1 METFRG
7 KHIILPKSKDW
18 KLIDETDKY
27 SFQQRLRCK
36 MGTQLSPREL
46 WDIHPTWTYRELLQN
61 TKMCTLYP
69 FPIGM
74 KVLDM
79 FKPKRWLDPTAG
91 WGDRLR
97 CAIEYGCEYVGVD
110 SNKSM
115 QKAYNS
121 IIQDKAINKSKYKV
135 ICSKFQDAE
144 ITGKF
149 DLVFTS
155 PPFYTKEVY
164 EHMVHWK
171 SVDEFTNEFL
181 FPLLNK
187 AYLHLESKG
196 HLVLY
201 IEDSTEEEFI
211 TIMKNYVHEKLAGLE
226 YEGAFYYEGTK
237 PRPYYVWKKINNR
250 RMRRNTGLEVKI
262 GGYKDYDVNKIVLA
276 NSSDKKTFI
285 GKLDYF
291 ASGYIN
297 NLLVGSLRVKHID
310 NSYVIR
316 EVYVIPEKRGLGYGK
331 VLVVKILEFLKKK
344 KLPIYLY
351 VDPAN
356 IVAIQLYKKLGFK
369 LVKKNDIY
377 GDKYK
382 I

>member
-7 KHIILPKSKDW
+7 KHIIIPKSKDW

-27 SFQQRLRCK
+27 SFEQRLRCK
-36 MGTQLSPREL
+36 MGTELSPREL
-46 WDIHPTWTYRELLQN
+46 WDMHPKWTYRDLLKN
-61 TKMCTLYP
+61 TRMCTLYP

-74 KVLDM
+74 KVLNM

-110 SNKSM
+110 SNKSL
-115 QKAYNS
+115 QKAYSS
-121 IIQDKAINKSKYKV
+121 IIEDKARDKSKYKV
-135 ICSKFQDAE
+135 ICSKIQDAE

-171 SVDEFTNEFL
+171 SVDDFTSEFL
-181 FPLLNK
+181 FPMLDK
-187 AYLHLESKG
+187 VSLHLANEG

-211 TIMKNYVHEKLAGLE
+211 NIMKTYVLEKLNLI

-237 PRPYYVWKKINNR
+237 PRPYYVWKKSINR
-250 RMRRNTGLEVKI
+250 RNLRTNNLRIII
-262 GGYKDYDVNKIVLA
+262 GGQQEYDMKKIA
-276 NSSDKKTFI
+276 SNNAKKYIDKM
-285 GKLDYF
+285 DYF
-291 ASGYIN
+291 ASAYEN

-316 EVYVIPEKRGLGYGK
+316 DVFVIVEKRGLGYGK
-331 VLVVKILEFLKKK
+331 LLVKKILDFLKNK

-351 VDPAN
+351 VDPEN
-356 IVAIQLYKKLGFK
+356 MVALELYKKLGFK
-369 LVKKNDIY
+369 LIKKNDVF
-377 GDKYK
+377 GDKYIK
-382 I
+382 

>member
-7 KHIILPKSKDW
+7 KHIILPKSKNW

-27 SFQQRLRCK
+27 SFEQRLRCK
-36 MGTQLSPREL
+36 MGTELSPREL
-46 WDIHPTWTYRELLQN
+46 WDMHPKWTYYELLKN

-110 SNKSM
+110 SNKSL
-115 QKAYNS
+115 QKAYTS
-121 IIQDKAINKSKYKV
+121 IIQDKAKDKSKYKV

-144 ITGKF
+144 IKGKF

-164 EHMVHWK
+164 EHMIHWK
-171 SVDEFTNEFL
+171 SVDEFTHEFL
-181 FPLLNK
+181 FPMLDK
-187 AYLHLESKG
+187 ACLHLDNNG

-211 TIMKNYVHEKLAGLE
+211 NIMKTYALDKLHLT
-226 YEGAFYYEGTK
+226 YEGAFYYEGSK
-237 PRPYYVWKKINNR
+237 PRPYYVWKKINKQVKKD
-250 RMRRNTGLEVKI
+250 TLHVKI
-262 GGYKDYDVNKIVLA
+262 GGYKEYTNKKIVLD
-276 NSSDKKTFI
+276 NSSKKKTSI

-291 ASGYIN
+291 ASGYEN
-297 NLLVGSLRVKHID
+297 NILVGSLRVKHID

-316 EVYVIPEKRGLGYGK
+316 EVFVIPEKRGLGYGK
-331 VLVVKILEFLKKK
+331 ILVSKILDFLKNK

-351 VDPAN
+351 VDPEN
-356 IVAIQLYKKLGFK
+356 MVALELYKKLGFK
-369 LVKKNDIY
+369 LIKKNDLY
-377 GDKYK
+377 GDKYSK
-382 I
+382 